1 MKDILKDKVAVITG
15 GSRGLGYAIAETYAR
30 AGAKV
35 VIASRSARTVAEAV
49 KKLQDNG
56 GQAAGQACDVSD
68 IQQVEALAE
77 FAIRTFGRIDIWV
90 NNAGLS
96 APYGPTAQI
105 PSVDFMNV
113 INTNITGTYNGSV
126 VAMRYMAAQKSGKL
140 INLLGRGDNGSIPLQ
155 NAYSSSKVWVRNFTK
170 ALANEYKNSGVDVF
184 GFNPGLVRTEMLSD
198 VHAISGYENKLNPLR
213 FVAML
218 WGNEANVPAAK
229 ALWLASTASD
239 GKTGQMV
246 TVLTPLFMLS
256 RMLTTGLRW
265 LLQRPIEMMELNISS
280 IQPVQALAPVYVEE
294 EIYSARRKNTH
305 DQIG

>member
-1 MKDILKDKVAVITG
+1 MKDILKNKVAVITG
-15 GSRGLGYAIAETYAR
+15 GSRGLGYAIAEAYTR

-35 VIASRSARTVAEAV
+35 VIASRAPRTVAEAV
-49 KKLQDNG
+49 KRLQDNG
-56 GQAAGQACDVSD
+56 GQVAGQACDVSD

-96 APYGPTAQI
+96 APYGPTAHV
-105 PSVDFMNV
+105 PSADFMNV

-126 VAMRYMAAQKSGKL
+126 VAMRYFAAQKSGKL

-170 ALANEYKNSGVDVF
+170 TLAHEYKNSGVDVF

-198 VHAISGYENKLNPLR
+198 VHAISGYEDKMNPLR

-218 WGNEANVPAAK
+218 WGNAANVPADK
-229 ALWLASTASD
+229 ALWLASSATD
-239 GKTGQMV
+239 GKTGLMA
-246 TVLTPLFMLS
+246 TVLTPWFMLS

-280 IQPVQALAPVYVEE
+280 IQPVLELEPVYVEE
-294 EIYSARRKNTH
+294 KNYSARRN
-305 DQIG
+305 DQS